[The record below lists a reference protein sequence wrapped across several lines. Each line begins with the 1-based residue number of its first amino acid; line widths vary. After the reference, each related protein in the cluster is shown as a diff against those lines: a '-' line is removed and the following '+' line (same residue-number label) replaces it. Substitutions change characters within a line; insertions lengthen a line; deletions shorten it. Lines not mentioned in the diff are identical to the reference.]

1 MDNSH
6 DTLTGLSN
14 MAFPDFTP
22 PNPASPDALSNDLAT
37 LIARFAP
44 IDGIHHTA
52 IASLTFH
59 RFSTPAKEES
69 AFTKVALI
77 FAAQGAKTVTV
88 GDASYSY
95 DTKHCLVTSLDMP
108 VIGRVT
114 QASPEAPYLC
124 FAMEIDMQK
133 VADIVASHDLPPP
146 DEPPAGLG
154 ISLSPLP
161 AELLEA
167 TWRLARLLNT
177 PKHIP
182 TLAPLIEQEI
192 LYRLLM
198 SSQGMRL
205 RHTLVADSR
214 AFKVSKAVEWIKTHY
229 AGPIS
234 IDALASHVNMSVS
247 SLHQHFK
254 EATAMSPLQYQKR
267 LRLLEARRL
276 LIKRPGDLG
285 VVASAVGYENL
296 SQFHREYKR
305 LFGAPPIQD
314 AARLRSDSV

>member
-1 MDNSH
+1 MD
-6 DTLTGLSN
+6 L
-14 MAFPDFTP
+14 PDYTSSDHP
-22 PNPASPDALSNDLAT
+22 PQEALSKDLAAI
-37 LIARFAP
+37 IARFTP
-44 IDGIHHTA
+44 IDGAHRTA
-52 IASLTFH
+52 IPSLTFH
-59 RFSTPAKEES
+59 RYSTPAKEES

-114 QASPEAPYLC
+114 QASPDAPYLC
-124 FAMEIDMQK
+124 FALELDMQK
-133 VADIVASHDLPPP
+133 VADIVASHELPPP
-146 DEPPAGLG
+146 DEPPTGLG
-154 ISLSPLP
+154 ISLSKLP

-167 TWRLARLLNT
+167 AYRLARLLNT

-214 AFKVSKAVEWIKTHY
+214 AFKVSKAVEWIKDHY
-229 AGPIS
+229 NAQIS
-234 IDALASHVNMSVS
+234 IDELASHVNMSVS

-254 EATAMSPLQYQKR
+254 DATAMSPLQYQKR

-276 LIKRPGDLG
+276 LIKRPSDVG
-285 VVASAVGYENL
+285 VVASMVGYENL

-314 AARLRSDSV
+314 AVRLRADSI